1 MVISEDE
8 QTVSASDV
16 TDVLCCLL
24 RLLPTVS
31 LNTNKSK
38 QLPHTNPSSGKRAI
52 HNRVRFQPT
61 SHSPRSRFYVT
72 GEQSPDARR
81 SHVQPTVSPHGHEQE
96 SIPLCQLSSPH
107 IGHTFS
113 LRPSQGT
120 CEKNEFWQ
128 VDSNVCVAWE
138 NF

>member
-1 MVISEDE
+1 MIISEDE
-8 QTVSASDV
+8 QTVSASAV

-31 LNTNKSK
+31 LNTNKNK
-38 QLPHTNPSSGKRAI
+38 QLPRTNPSSGKRAI

-61 SHSPRSRFYVT
+61 SHYPRSRFYVT

-96 SIPLCQLSSPH
+96 SIPLCQLSSH
-107 IGHTFS
+107 ILAIHSPSNQVREPAKRMNSGRSTATF
-113 LRPSQGT
+113 
-120 CEKNEFWQ
+120 
-128 VDSNVCVAWE
+128 V
-138 NF
+138 